1 MNGSVANH
9 SQFYQHSL
17 IRLSCLCTLMRSACF
32 QQDTGAQRLTALM
45 YAALTGNR
53 EAVDTLLRLG
63 ADPDILDSEGETAL
77 FCALQAGDLVIT
89 ERLALITTKG
99 EAHGGN

>member
-1 MNGSVANH
+1 MGANYH
-9 SQFYQHSL
+9 FYSL
-17 IRLSCLCTLMRSACF
+17 FRLSCLCTLIMISACF

-45 YAALTGNR
+45 YAALSGSR
-53 EAVDTLLRLG
+53 ESVDTLLRLG
-63 ADPDILDSEGETAL
+63 ADPDILDSDGYPAL
-77 FCALQAGDLVIT
+77 YDAIQAGDQVIT

>member
-1 MNGSVANH
+1 MDAAVA
-9 SQFYQHSL
+9 
-17 IRLSCLCTLMRSACF
+17 
-32 QQDTGAQRLTALM
+32 
-45 YAALTGNR
+45 GNR

-63 ADPDILDSEGETAL
+63 ADPDILNSKGWPAL
-77 FCALQAGDLVIT
+77 YCALGAGDLTLT